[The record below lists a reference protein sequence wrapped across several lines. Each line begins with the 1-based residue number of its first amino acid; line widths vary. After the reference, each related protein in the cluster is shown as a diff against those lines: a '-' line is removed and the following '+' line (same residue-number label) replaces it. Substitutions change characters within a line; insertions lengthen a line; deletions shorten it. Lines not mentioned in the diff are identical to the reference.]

1 MIVPLCNLDGS
12 IDITGCKLS
21 IYPMADHFA
30 DIILDA
36 VNQLPADKLPVWS
49 KTDLYSTTYRGNQ
62 TNVLNVVKTVCQL
75 AYHED
80 IHTVYELTFS
90 KGCPGDVD
98 ADRYLDAAV
107 TSLVDESLLK
117 QFPVHCKYSFYAFGD
132 NTYMDEIG
140 EIVAMAEKQ
149 GLNPTSMH
157 YATELTGTV
166 DQLFRYFDA
175 ALAYA
180 HDHIRHYVLEA
191 TISVN
196 SPSLE
201 K

>member
-1 MIVPLCNLDGS
+1 MTAPLCNLDGS

-21 IYPMADHFA
+21 IYPMSDQFV
-30 DIILDA
+30 DIITTA
-36 VNQLPADKLPVWS
+36 INQLNQQTLPVWS
-49 KTDLYSTTYRGNQ
+49 MTDLFSTTYRGNQ
-62 TNVLNVVKTVCQL
+62 QNVINVVKAATQL
-75 AYHED
+75 SYRDNVHE
-80 IHTVYELTFS
+80 VFELTFS

-98 ADRYLDAAV
+98 ADRYLNAEI
-107 TSLVDESLLK
+107 VDVVDSK
-117 QFPVHCKYSFYAFGD
+117 QVQNFDVHCKYSFYAFGD
-132 NTYMDEIG
+132 NDYMDEIG
-140 EIVAMAEKQ
+140 TIVDMAKEQ

-166 DQLFRYFDA
+166 DQLFNYFND

-196 SPSLE
+196 SPSL